1 MPIFVKFFPTL
12 INYTKSRQ
20 EKYEMAWKPGLT
32 VQDILD
38 AEELDEEHLDAI
50 ATLVNLVQS
59 HFETELQDG
68 DEVEF
73 LVSIAGG

>member
-1 MPIFVKFFPTL
+1 
-12 INYTKSRQ
+12 
-20 EKYEMAWKPGLT
+20 MAWKPGLT